1 MSSLKKDGVI
11 VPAQFSEENYP
22 PAGQAWLIWGLG
34 ALFYL
39 SGFYMRV
46 APAVMTSEL
55 MADFA
60 VGAAGLGNLSA
71 FYYYTYVGM
80 QLPTGVLA
88 DLWGPRKLLAAGAL
102 AAGLGTLLFAWA
114 PNLVWAILGRGLI
127 GGSVA
132 VAFVAL
138 LKVAAHWFPPRRFAL
153 VSGMALFSGI
163 LGAVSAGV
171 PLRLLIDGFG
181 WRPIM
186 AASGVLMLAI
196 SVACLRF
203 IRDDPSERGFRS
215 YSPLLSKD
223 PGTKERFRPLS
234 GLGRVFSFRNSWLL
248 FWAPGGMVG
257 PMLSFAGL
265 WGVPF
270 LQARYGMGTKSAA
283 AVGSL
288 MMICWAVGGPLM
300 GALSDRLGRR
310 KPLYLAGAL
319 VSALGWAVMIFWPG
333 LPVEGFLVF
342 AALTGL
348 ATGGMIIGF
357 AFSKESVPS
366 RYSGTVAGAVNMG
379 VMIGPTFLQP
389 AIGWVLDRMWKGQ
402 MNGEIRLYDLEA
414 FRVGFSL
421 MIAWS
426 FLTCLLIALTKETY
440 CRTFSE

>member
-1 MSSLKKDGVI
+1 MSSQRKGRAI
-11 VPAQFSEENYP
+11 GPAQPSAEDYP
-22 PAGQAWLIWGLG
+22 PAWQAWMIWGLG

-39 SGFYMRV
+39 SGFYLRV

-88 DLWGPRKLLAAGAL
+88 DLWGPRRLLAAGSL
-102 AAGLGTLLFAWA
+102 VAGLGTLLFAWA
-114 PNLVWAILGRGLI
+114 PSLVWASLGRGLI

-138 LKVAAHWFPPRRFAL
+138 LKVAAHWFPVRRFAL
-153 VSGMALFSGI
+153 VSGMALFCGI

-186 AASGVLMLAI
+186 AASGVLMLVI
-196 SVACLRF
+196 SMACLRF
-203 IRDDPSERGFRS
+203 IRDDPAQRGYRS
-215 YSPLLSKD
+215 YSPEMPRSPTAQEK
-223 PGTKERFRPLS
+223 FRPLA
-234 GLGRVFSFRNSWLL
+234 GLATVFSFRNSWLL

-270 LQARYGMGTKSAA
+270 LEARYGMGTTSAA

-300 GALSDRLGRR
+300 GAFSDRLGRR
-310 KPLYLAGAL
+310 KPLYLAGAV
-319 VSALGWAVMIFWPG
+319 VSALGWSGMIFWPA
-333 LPVEGFLVF
+333 LPVEGFLVL

-366 RYSGTVAGAVNMG
+366 RFSGTVAGAINMG

-389 AIGWVLDRMWKGQ
+389 AIGWVLDLNWQGQ
-402 MNGEIRLYDLEA
+402 MKGDIRLYDLAA
-414 FRVGFSL
+414 FRAGFLL
-421 MIAWS
+421 MIGWA
-426 FLTCLLIALTKETY
+426 LLACLLIALTKETH
-440 CRTFSE
+440 CRPFSE

>member
-1 MSSLKKDGVI
+1 MSSLRKEGSVGSAR
-11 VPAQFSEENYP
+11 PSEENYP
-22 PAGQAWLIWGLG
+22 PAWQAWMIWGLG

-39 SGFYMRV
+39 SGFYLRV

-88 DLWGPRKLLAAGAL
+88 DLWGPRKLLAAGSL
-102 AAGLGTLLFAWA
+102 VAGLGTILFALA
-114 PNLVWAILGRGLI
+114 PNLFWASLGRGLI

-138 LKVAAHWFPPRRFAL
+138 LKVAAHWFPARRFAM
-153 VSGMALFSGI
+153 VSGMALFCGV
-163 LGAVSAGV
+163 LGAVTAGV

-186 AASGVLMLAI
+186 AASGALMLAV
-196 SVACLRF
+196 SLACRRL

-215 YSPLLSKD
+215 YSPAIPKGLAA
-223 PGTKERFRPLS
+223 KERFRPLA
-234 GLGRVFSFRNSWLL
+234 GLATVFSFRNSWLL

-270 LQARYGMGTKSAA
+270 LQARYGMGTASAA

-310 KPLYLAGAL
+310 KPLYLAGAV
-319 VSALGWAVMIFWPG
+319 VSALGWSAMIFWPD
-333 LPVEGFLVF
+333 LPVEGFLLLS
-342 AALTGL
+342 ALTGL

-366 RYSGTVAGAVNMG
+366 RYSGTVAGAINMG

-389 AIGWVLDRMWKGQ
+389 VIGWVLDLHWQGRMKGDV
-402 MNGEIRLYDLEA
+402 RLYDLEA
-414 FRVGFSL
+414 FRAGFSL
-421 MIAWS
+421 MIGWA
-426 FLTCLLIALTKETY
+426 LLACLLIALTKETH
-440 CRTFSE
+440 CRPFSE

>member
-1 MSSLKKDGVI
+1 
-11 VPAQFSEENYP
+11 
-22 PAGQAWLIWGLG
+22 
-34 ALFYL
+34 
-39 SGFYMRV
+39 V

-88 DLWGPRKLLAAGAL
+88 DLWGPRRLLAAGAL
-102 AAGLGTLLFAWA
+102 VAGLGTLLFAWA
-114 PNLVWAILGRGLI
+114 PNLVWASLGRGLI

-138 LKVAAHWFPPRRFAL
+138 LKVAAHWFPPHRFAL
-153 VSGMALFSGI
+153 VSGMALFSGV
-163 LGAVSAGV
+163 LGAVTAGV
-171 PLRLLIDGFG
+171 PLRYLIDGFG

-186 AASGVLMLAI
+186 AASGVFLLVI
-196 SVACLRF
+196 SVACRRF
-203 IRDDPSERGFRS
+203 IRDDPSQRGYRS
-215 YSPLLSKD
+215 YSPKKPKGD
-223 PGTKERFRPLS
+223 TAQERFRPLA
-234 GLGRVFSFRNSWLL
+234 GLGKVFSFRNSWLL

-270 LQARYGMGTKSAA
+270 LQARYGMGTTSAA

-310 KPLYLAGAL
+310 KPLYLAGAV
-319 VSALGWAVMIFWPG
+319 VSALGWAAMIFWPG
-333 LPVEGFLVF
+333 LPIKGFLVL

-366 RYSGTVAGAVNMG
+366 RYSGTVAGAINMG

-389 AIGWVLDRMWKGQ
+389 ATGWVLDLMWQGQ
-402 MNGEIRLYDLEA
+402 MKGEIRLYGLEA
-414 FRVGFSL
+414 FRAGFSL

-426 FLTCLLIALTKETY
+426 FLACLLIALTKETH
-440 CRTFSE
+440 CRPFPE

>member
-1 MSSLKKDGVI
+1 MGNLTKDRVI
-11 VPAQFSEENYP
+11 GPAQFIKENYP
-22 PAGQAWLIWGLG
+22 PAWQAWMIWGLG

-39 SGFYMRV
+39 SGFYLRV

-88 DLWGPRKLLAAGAL
+88 DLWGPRRLLAAGAL
-102 AAGLGTLLFAWA
+102 VAGLGTILFALA
-114 PNLVWAILGRGLI
+114 PNLFWAALGRALI

-153 VSGMALFSGI
+153 VSGMALFSGV
-163 LGAVSAGV
+163 LGAVTAGV

-186 AASGVLMLAI
+186 AASGALMILI
-196 SVACLRF
+196 SVACRRF

-215 YSPLLSKD
+215 YSPVVPKD
-223 PGTKERFRPLS
+223 SQAKERFRPLS

-270 LQARYGMGTKSAA
+270 LEARYGMGTNAAA

-310 KPLYLAGAL
+310 KPLYLTGAL
-319 VSALGWAVMIFWPG
+319 VSTMGWSAMIFWPR
-333 LPVEGFLVF
+333 LPVTGFLVL

-366 RYSGTVAGAVNMG
+366 RYSGTVAGAINMG

-389 AIGWVLDRMWKGQ
+389 AIGWVLDLKWQGQ
-402 MNGEIRLYDLEA
+402 MKGDIRIYDLGA
-414 FRVGFSL
+414 FRAGFSL
-421 MIAWS
+421 MLVWA
-426 FLTCLLIALTKETY
+426 LLACLLIALTKETY
-440 CRTFSE
+440 CRPFSE

>member
-1 MSSLKKDGVI
+1 MSSLRKDGVI
-11 VPAQFSEENYP
+11 GPAQFSEENYP
-22 PAGQAWLIWGLG
+22 PAWQAWMIWGLG

-39 SGFYMRV
+39 SGFYLRV

-88 DLWGPRKLLAAGAL
+88 DLWGPRRLLATGAL
-102 AAGLGTLLFAWA
+102 VAGLGTLLFAWA
-114 PNLVWAILGRGLI
+114 PNLFWASLGRGLI

-153 VSGMALFSGI
+153 VSGMALFSGV
-163 LGAVSAGV
+163 LGAVTAGV

-196 SVACLRF
+196 AVACLRF
-203 IRDDPSERGFRS
+203 IRDDPSERGFQS
-215 YSPLLSKD
+215 YSPVIPKGPD
-223 PGTKERFRPLS
+223 IKERFRPLS

-270 LQARYGMGTKSAA
+270 LEARYGMDTNSAA
-283 AVGSL
+283 AVGSM

-310 KPLYLAGAL
+310 KPLYLAGSL
-319 VSALGWAVMIFWPG
+319 VSTLGWTVMIFWPG

-366 RYSGTVAGAVNMG
+366 RYSGTVAGAINMG
-379 VMIGPTFLQP
+379 VMLGPTFLQP
-389 AIGWVLDRMWKGQ
+389 AIGWVLDLNWQGRMKG
-402 MNGEIRLYDLEA
+402 NIRLYDLEA
-414 FRVGFSL
+414 FRAGFFL
-421 MIAWS
+421 MIVWA
-426 FLTCLLIALTKETY
+426 LLACLLIALTKETH
-440 CRTFSE
+440 CRPFTE

>member
-1 MSSLKKDGVI
+1 MDEVI
-11 VPAQFSEENYP
+11 GPAQFFEDHYP
-22 PAGQAWLIWGLG
+22 PAWQAWMIWGLG

-39 SGFYMRV
+39 SGFYLRV

-55 MADFA
+55 MADFS

-88 DLWGPRKLLAAGAL
+88 DLWGPRRLLATGAL
-102 AAGLGTLLFAWA
+102 VAGLGTLLFAWA
-114 PNLVWAILGRGLI
+114 PNLVWASLGRGLI

-153 VSGMALFSGI
+153 VSGMALFSGV
-163 LGAVSAGV
+163 LGAVTAGV
-171 PLRLLIDGFG
+171 PLRYLIDGFG

-186 AASGVLMLAI
+186 AVSGVFLLAI
-196 SVACLRF
+196 SVACRRF
-203 IRDDPSERGFRS
+203 IRDDPSQRGYRS
-215 YSPLLSKD
+215 YCPENPK
-223 PGTKERFRPLS
+223 GNTTQERFRPLA
-234 GLGRVFSFRNSWLL
+234 GLGKVFSFRNSWLL

-270 LQARYGMGTKSAA
+270 LQARYGMGTNSAA
-283 AVGSL
+283 AVASL

-310 KPLYLAGAL
+310 KPLYLAGAV
-319 VSALGWAVMIFWPG
+319 VSTLGWSGMIFWPG
-333 LPVEGFLVF
+333 LPVKGFLVL

-366 RYSGTVAGAVNMG
+366 RYSGTVAGAINMG

-389 AIGWVLDRMWKGQ
+389 AIGWVLDLRWQGQ
-402 MNGEIRLYDLEA
+402 MKGDIRLYDLEA

-421 MIAWS
+421 MIGWA
-426 FLTCLLIALTKETY
+426 FLACLLIALTKETH
-440 CRTFSE
+440 CRPFSE

>member
-1 MSSLKKDGVI
+1 MGRL
-11 VPAQFSEENYP
+11 AQILEDNYP
-22 PAGQAWLIWGLG
+22 PAWQAWMIWGLG
-34 ALFYL
+34 AVFYL
-39 SGFYMRV
+39 SGFYLRV

-80 QLPTGVLA
+80 QLPTGVLT
-88 DLWGPRKLLAAGAL
+88 DLWGPRRVLATGAL
-102 AAGLGTLLFAWA
+102 VAGLGTLLFAWA
-114 PNLVWAILGRGLI
+114 PNLVWASLGRGLI

-138 LKVAAHWFPPRRFAL
+138 LKVAAHWFPPHRFAL
-153 VSGMALFSGI
+153 VSGMALFSGV
-163 LGAVSAGV
+163 LGAVTAGV
-171 PLRLLIDGFG
+171 PLRYLINGFG

-186 AASGVLMLAI
+186 AASGVFLLAI
-196 SVACLRF
+196 SAACRQF
-203 IRDDPSERGFRS
+203 IRDDPSQRGYRS
-215 YSPLLSKD
+215 YFPRNPKGD
-223 PGTKERFRPLS
+223 TAQERFRPLS
-234 GLGRVFSFRNSWLL
+234 GLGKVFSYRNSWLL

-270 LQARYGMGTKSAA
+270 LQARYGMGTTSAA

-310 KPLYLAGAL
+310 KPLYLAGAV
-319 VSALGWAVMIFWPG
+319 VSALGWSGMIFWPA
-333 LPVEGFLVF
+333 LPIKGFLVL

-366 RYSGTVAGAVNMG
+366 RYSGTVAGAINMG

-389 AIGWVLDRMWKGQ
+389 ATGWILDLMWQGRMK
-402 MNGEIRLYDLEA
+402 GEIRLYGLEA
-414 FRVGFSL
+414 FRAGFSL
-421 MIAWS
+421 MIAWA
-426 FLTCLLIALTKETY
+426 LLACLLIALTKETH
-440 CRTFSE
+440 CRPFPE

>member
-1 MSSLKKDGVI
+1 MGQISDD
-11 VPAQFSEENYP
+11 NYP
-22 PAGQAWLIWGLG
+22 PAWQAWMIWGLG

-39 SGFYMRV
+39 SGFYLRV

-80 QLPTGVLA
+80 QLPTGLLA
-88 DLWGPRKLLAAGAL
+88 DLWGPRRLLATGAL
-102 AAGLGTLLFAWA
+102 VAGLGTLLFAWA
-114 PNLVWAILGRGLI
+114 PNLFWASLGRGLI

-132 VAFVAL
+132 VAFVSL

-153 VSGMALFSGI
+153 VSGMALFSGV
-163 LGAVSAGV
+163 LGAVTAGV
-171 PLRLLIDGFG
+171 PLRRLIDGFG
-181 WRPIM
+181 WRSVM
-186 AASGVLMLAI
+186 AASGVFLLAI
-196 SVACLRF
+196 ALACWRF
-203 IRDDPSERGFRS
+203 IRDDPAHRGYRS
-215 YSPLLSKD
+215 YSPEVQQNPSQGK
-223 PGTKERFRPLS
+223 FRPLA
-234 GLGRVFSFRNSWLL
+234 GLGTVFSFRNSWLL

-270 LQARYGMGTKSAA
+270 LQARYGMGTNSAA
-283 AVGSL
+283 GVASL
-288 MMICWAVGGPLM
+288 MMICWAIGGPLL

-310 KPLYLAGAL
+310 KPLYLAGVV
-319 VSALGWAVMIFWPG
+319 VSTLGWSAMIFWPG
-333 LPVEGFLVF
+333 LSVEGFLVL

-366 RYSGTVAGAVNMG
+366 RYSGTVAGAINMG

-389 AIGWVLDRMWKGQ
+389 SIGWVLDRMWQGQ
-402 MNGEIRLYDLEA
+402 MKGDIRLYDLGA
-414 FRVGFSL
+414 FRAGFSL
-421 MIAWS
+421 MIVWALLS
-426 FLTCLLIALTKETY
+426 CLLIALTKETY
-440 CRTFSE
+440 CRPFSE